1 MVEAWI
7 DTKEYH
13 LNMLLKLGVDLDLV
27 IYPKQIHSDKLIKGL
42 RFGISELRLGLS
54 FTND

>member
-1 MVEAWI
+1 
-7 DTKEYH
+7 
-13 LNMLLKLGVDLDLV
+13 MLEKLGVDLDLV